1 MVALTIRVSEG
12 IGWELKGMARERV
25 LVVDDEPD
33 VLQICERILT
43 AEGFSVTTVSNG
55 FEAVQL
61 AGAERFDL
69 LLTDIKMPGMD
80 GLDVAEAAR
89 SVNPNLVCVTMTG
102 YSTMDTAIEALKLG
116 VEEFI
121 IKPFSASDLVS
132 AIGRALEKE
141 RLRREAAR
149 LRALLPLFD
158 AMRTFMSSTDVQ
170 EVAQKVVDT
179 AARELRAQRAAIFL
193 WLDRAVGLRPQEI
206 VALHEVRAA
215 ELPAWRELAKAALD
229 AASPITFG
237 RAQPHPALAPLGVAA
252 ALAQAIP
259 SKAGPL
265 GVLVLAHERPDDS
278 FSEGDKEFA
287 TLLCSQA
294 GIAIENANLF
304 EELREAYEELR
315 QLDHLKSE
323 FISIAA
329 HELRTPLAILMGY
342 AGILEGLVPPEVK
355 KYASIISRSANKLRT
370 LIDAMLNLDAL
381 EKGTSTIRLE
391 SFSLAE
397 LVEDAVEDL
406 RPLAQSKKQSLQV
419 HLPAHEVRLIT
430 DREKFNII
438 LTNLLSNAIKFTPEG
453 GAITVSALQTEEGVQ
468 VSVADT
474 GPGIPREL
482 WSRIFERFF
491 QAEPSLTRQHEG
503 MGLGLSIARGMV
515 ELFGGRIWLQSE
527 VGKGSTFFFT
537 LPLSPLKRS

>member
-1 MVALTIRVSEG
+1 MAANEG
-12 IGWELKGMARERV
+12 FKGMARERV

-193 WLDRAVGLRPQEI
+193 WMDRAVGLRPQEI
-206 VALHEVRAA
+206 VALHEVQAA
-215 ELPAWRELAKAALD
+215 DLPAWRELARAALD
-229 AASPITFG
+229 ATSPITFG

-265 GVLVLAHERPDDS
+265 GVLVLAHERPDDP

-406 RPLAQSKKQSLQV
+406 RPLAQSKKQTLQV
-419 HLPAHEVRLIT
+419 RLPAHEVRLIT
-430 DREKFNII
+430 DREKFNMI
-438 LTNLLSNAIKFTPEG
+438 LTNLLSNAVKFTPEG
-453 GAITVSALQTEEGVQ
+453 GTITVSALQTEEGIQ

-515 ELFGGRIWLQSE
+515 ELFGGRIWLESE
-527 VGKGSTFFFT
+527 VGKGSTFFFS
-537 LPLSPLKRS
+537 LPLSPLKRG